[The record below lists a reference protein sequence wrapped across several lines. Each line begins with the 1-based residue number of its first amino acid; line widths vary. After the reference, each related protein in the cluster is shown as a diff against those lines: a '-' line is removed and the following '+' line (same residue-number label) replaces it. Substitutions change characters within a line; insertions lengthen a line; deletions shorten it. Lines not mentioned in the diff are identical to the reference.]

1 MPILTHS
8 NDGTGRYMRPIF
20 NIGILAHV
28 DAGKTTITEN
38 LLFLGGATR
47 SLGSVDKGSAITDS
61 LSIEQERGISVRAAT
76 VSFPWKDGQIN
87 LIDTPGH
94 ADFSAEVERVLNVL
108 DGAILVVS
116 AVEGIQAHTFALWE
130 ALKELKIPTLIF
142 VNKIDRAGADYEN
155 VLADLQKELNCSPV
169 PVMLPVNEG
178 TNEANIYEALQ
189 TDFFAQD
196 SLLRTLALEN
206 LAEFDEA
213 IMEKYLEDQELT
225 IGEIKS
231 AIKVHLSP
239 EKIVPVFCGIA
250 KNGIG
255 MEELLNGV
263 TSFLPP
269 ASVNKLATLSALV
282 FKIEHHKTDGR
293 LAHVRVFEGVLNSKD
308 SIYLPSLEKES
319 KIGLAQKFF
328 TSKPE
333 ITGKIEAGDIGVISG
348 LPDINA
354 GDILGSGKGVKKQ
367 HRLHIPVLTTLV
379 KPELEKDYA
388 SLAKALQIINSEDP
402 SLDFK
407 WYKEEKELH
416 LKMMGPMQIEII
428 TALLQERFG
437 IPATFEDP
445 TVIYKETP
453 ASKAEGFVRYW
464 MPKPCWAIMKFLIEP
479 GPPGSGV
486 VYESKVRTSDIHQ
499 KYQNEVERTIPKSL
513 EQGIRG
519 WEVTDIKITLTEGQ
533 DHELHS
539 RPGDFVLATP
549 MGIMRGLNEAGTN
562 LLEPILHFEIKAPE
576 ESLGNITSDL
586 TKMRA
591 TFGTPEFEAGKFILK
606 GTVPVATSMNY
617 SIQFNS
623 STGGKGRLV
632 FHFAGYAAC
641 PEGVGQVR
649 EFKGVNPMNESQWI
663 LHRRG
668 AYKAEERKM

>member
-1 MPILTHS
+1 MPIFAHS

-28 DAGKTTITEN
+28 DAGKTTITEH
-38 LLFLGGATR
+38 LLYLGGAIR
-47 SLGSVDKGSAITDS
+47 NLGSVDKGSAITDS
-61 LSIEQERGISVRAAT
+61 LSIEQQRGISVRAAT
-76 VSFPWKDGQIN
+76 VSFQWKDVQIN

-116 AVEGIQAHTFALWE
+116 AVEGVQAHTFALWE
-130 ALKELKIPTLIF
+130 ALKELEIPTLVF
-142 VNKIDRAGADYEN
+142 VNKIDRAGADFET
-155 VLADLQKELNCSPV
+155 VLSDLQKELHCSPV
-169 PVMLPVNEG
+169 PVILPVSEG
-178 TNEANIYEALQ
+178 TNEANIEVALESS
-189 TDFFAQD
+189 FFSQD
-196 SLLRTLALEN
+196 SSIRTLGLEN

-213 IMEKYLEDQELT
+213 IMEKYLEEQELT
-225 IGEIKS
+225 NDEIKG
-231 AIKVHLSP
+231 AINANTTP

-263 TSFLPP
+263 INFLPP
-269 ASVNKLATLSALV
+269 ATVNDQAPLSALV

-293 LAHVRVFEGVLNSKD
+293 LAHIRIFEGLLNSKD
-308 SIYLPSLEKES
+308 SVYFPSHEKEI

-348 LPDINA
+348 VPDINA
-354 GDILGSGKGVKKQ
+354 GDILGSGKGIKEQ
-367 HRLHIPVLTTLV
+367 HSLHIPVLTTLV
-379 KPELEKDYA
+379 KPELDKDYA
-388 SLAKALQIINSEDP
+388 ALAKALQIINSEDP

-453 ASKAEGFVRYW
+453 AKKAEGYVRYW
-464 MPKPCWAIMKFLIEP
+464 MPKPCWAIMNFLIEP
-479 GPPGSGV
+479 GPLGSGII
-486 VYESKVRTSDIHQ
+486 YESTVRTSDIHQ
-499 KYQNEVERTIPKSL
+499 KYQNEVERTIPKAL
-513 EQGIRG
+513 EQGIQG
-519 WEVTDIKITLTEGQ
+519 WEVTDIKITLIEGE
-533 DHELHS
+533 DHDIHS

-549 MGIMRGLNEAGTN
+549 MGIMKGLDEAGTN
-562 LLEPILHFEIKAPE
+562 LLEPILNFEIKAPE
-576 ESLGNITSDL
+576 ESLGTITSHL

-591 TFGTPEFEAGKFILK
+591 TFGTPQFETGRFILK

-632 FHFAGYAAC
+632 FHFAGYAPC
-641 PEGVGQVR
+641 PEGEGRAR
-649 EFKGVNPMNESQWI
+649 EYKGVNPLNESQWI

-668 AYKAEERKM
+668 AFKAEERKM

>member
-1 MPILTHS
+1 
-8 NDGTGRYMRPIF
+8 MRPIF

-38 LLFLGGATR
+38 LLYLGGATR
-47 SLGSVDKGSAITDS
+47 TLGSVDKGSAITDS
-61 LSIEQERGISVRAAT
+61 LSIEQERGISVKAAT
-76 VSFPWKDGQIN
+76 VSFPWKDCQIN

-94 ADFSAEVERVLNVL
+94 ADFSAEVERVLSVL

-116 AVEGIQAHTFALWE
+116 AVEGVQAHTFALWE
-130 ALKELKIPTLIF
+130 ALKDLDIPTLIF
-142 VNKIDRAGADYEN
+142 VNKIDRAGADFES
-155 VLADLQKELNCSPV
+155 VLADLQKELPCAPV
-169 PVMLPVNEG
+169 PVSFPENEG
-178 TNEANIYEALQ
+178 TNEADINAALQ
-189 TDFFAQD
+189 SSFFTQD
-196 SLLRTLALEN
+196 SYLRTIALEN

-213 IMEKYLEDQELT
+213 IMEKYLEEKELT
-225 IGEIKS
+225 HSEIEE
-231 AIKVHLSP
+231 AIKTNSSP
-239 EKIVPVFCGIA
+239 KKIVPVFCGIA

-263 TSFLPP
+263 INFLPP
-269 ASVNKLATLSALV
+269 ASVNKQAPLSALV

-293 LAHVRVFEGVLNSKD
+293 LAHIRVFEGVINSKD
-308 SIYLPSLEKES
+308 SIYLPSLEKEV

-333 ITGKIEAGDIGVISG
+333 ITGKIEAGDIGVITG
-348 LPDINA
+348 LPDVNA
-354 GDILGSGKGVKKQ
+354 GDILGSGQGVKKQ
-367 HRLHIPVLTTLV
+367 HALHIPVLTTLV
-379 KPELEKDYA
+379 KPDLEKDYA
-388 SLAKALQIINSEDP
+388 ALAKALQIINSEDP

-428 TALLQERFG
+428 SALLLERFD
-437 IPATFEDP
+437 ILATFEDP

-479 GPPGSGV
+479 GPPGSGL
-486 VYESKVRTSDIHQ
+486 VYESQVRTSDIHQ
-499 KYQNEVERTIPKSL
+499 KYQNEVERTIPKAL
-513 EQGIRG
+513 EQGIKG
-519 WEVTDIKITLTEGQ
+519 WEVTDIKITLIEGE
-533 DHELHS
+533 DHEIHS

-549 MGIMRGLNEAGTN
+549 MGIMRGLDEAGTK
-562 LLEPILHFEIKAPE
+562 LLEPILNFEIKAPE

-591 TFGTPEFEAGKFILK
+591 TFETPEFEKNRFILK

-632 FHFAGYAAC
+632 FHFAGYASC
-641 PEGVGQVR
+641 PEGEGKIR
-649 EFKGVNPMNESQWI
+649 EFKGVNPLNESQWI

-668 AYKAEERKM
+668 AFKAEERKL